1 MVIPGMILLGI
12 AFALSFPSL
21 NIQATNG
28 VDDDEQGLA
37 SGLLNTSGQV
47 GGAIVLAVVTAVLTS
62 GGGET
67 ISIGSLRAAIVVSLV
82 LALVGL
88 AISATG
94 LRARKGVPAVAED
107 VKAYE
112 TV

>member
-1 MVIPGMILLGI
+1 MLLLGI
-12 AFALSFPSL
+12 AFALSFAPL

-28 VDDDEQGLA
+28 VHDDEQGLA

-47 GGAIVLAVVTAVLTS
+47 GGAIVLAVVSAVLTA
-62 GGGET
+62 GAPL
-67 ISIGSLRAAIVVSLV
+67 SIESLRSAIVVSLV
-82 LALVGL
+82 LALVGV

-94 LRARKGVPAVAED
+94 LRVRKPVAAPQEEAK
-107 VKAYE
+107 VYE

>member
-1 MVIPGMILLGI
+1 MLLLGI
-12 AFALSFPSL
+12 AFALSFPPL

-28 VDDDEQGLA
+28 VDDEEQGLA

-62 GGGET
+62 GTGGAL
-67 ISIGSLRAAIVVSLV
+67 SIGSLRAAIVVCLV
-82 LALVGL
+82 LALVGV

-94 LRARKGVPAVAED
+94 LRARKPVAGESD
-107 VKAYE
+107 DAKVLE